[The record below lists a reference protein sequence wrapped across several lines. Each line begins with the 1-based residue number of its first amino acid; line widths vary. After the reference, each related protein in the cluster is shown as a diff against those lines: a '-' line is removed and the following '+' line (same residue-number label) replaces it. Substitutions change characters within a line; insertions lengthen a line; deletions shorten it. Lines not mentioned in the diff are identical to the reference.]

1 MQLLYHCCQV
11 YLGRKKMLKHYLTFP
26 EHKIPP
32 IQNNQSNGLIVNS
45 FLFDELMKAVGSAS
59 QTERI
64 SMFLTEISNFVSKI
78 RLFKP
83 KILHTEKDSSHPS
96 TEYYVDKNVSKIL
109 DLPEGLLQL
118 NDRFADN
125 YQQNNNKFSTY
136 IEETNGPSDQI
147 SSLSNLQQQLGY
159 NLNLFPQVNYD
170 QISDNAVEAEALGKS
185 NENDTITDLPH
196 ETPIL
201 DIPLDL
207 FSFNN
212 IK

>member
-1 MQLLYHCCQV
+1 
-11 YLGRKKMLKHYLTFP
+11 MLKHYIAFP
-26 EHKIPP
+26 EHKIPT

-45 FLFDELMKAVGSAS
+45 FLFDELMKVVGSAS

-78 RLFKP
+78 SLFKP
-83 KILHTEKDSSHPS
+83 KILQTEQDSSHPNS
-96 TEYYVDKNVSKIL
+96 TLTEYYVDKNASKIL

-118 NDRFADN
+118 NDRAFDDN
-125 YQQNNNKFSTY
+125 FQPNNNKFSTY
-136 IEETNGPSDQI
+136 IEETNGPSNQI
-147 SSLSNLQQQLGY
+147 PSLGNLQQR
-159 NLNLFPQVNYD
+159 LNLFPQVNYD

-185 NENDTITDLPH
+185 NENDTITDLSH

>member
-1 MQLLYHCCQV
+1 
-11 YLGRKKMLKHYLTFP
+11 MLKHYLSFP
-26 EHKIPP
+26 DHKIPP
-32 IQNNQSNGLIVNS
+32 IQTNQSHTNGQILNS
-45 FLFDELMKAVGSAS
+45 FLFNELMKMVGSAS

-64 SMFLTEISNFVSKI
+64 SMFLAEISNFVSKV

-83 KILHTEKDSSHPS
+83 KILSGTHPS
-96 TEYYVDKNVSKIL
+96 TEYYIDKNVSKIL

-118 NDRFADN
+118 NDRAFDDN
-125 YQQNNNKFSTY
+125 CQQNNNTFSTY
-136 IEETNGPSDQI
+136 IEETNGPSDQM

-170 QISDNAVEAEALGKS
+170 HISDNAVEAEVLGKT
-185 NENDTITDLPH
+185 NDDNPITDLPH

>member
-1 MQLLYHCCQV
+1 
-11 YLGRKKMLKHYLTFP
+11 MLKHYLAFP
-26 EHKIPP
+26 DHKIPP
-32 IQNNQSNGLIVNS
+32 TQNNQPHTNGLTVNGTNS
-45 FLFDELMKAVGSAS
+45 FLFDELMKAVGGAS

-64 SMFLTEISNFVSKI
+64 SMFLAEISNFVNKI
-78 RLFKP
+78 HLFKP
-83 KILHTEKDSSHPS
+83 KILHTEQGSHPS

-118 NDRFADN
+118 NDRAFDDN
-125 YQQNNNKFSTY
+125 CQQNNNKFSTY
-136 IEETNGPSDQI
+136 IEETNGSTEQH

-170 QISDNAVEAEALGKS
+170 QISDNAVEAEVLGKAT
-185 NENDTITDLPH
+185 ENDTITDLPH

-207 FSFNN
+207 FSFNS